1 MKLRSVNSISDSRC
15 ECISHVLQL
24 EPPISVLSD
33 WSGSGHMTQYHGG
46 NHGREV
52 PSFPQVSEAGR
63 CQLES
68 HHPRG
73 APAREWTPH
82 GGQMSKETEGTMT

>member
-1 MKLRSVNSISDSRC
+1 
-15 ECISHVLQL
+15 
-24 EPPISVLSD
+24 
-33 WSGSGHMTQYHGG
+33 MTQCLGG

-52 PSFPQVSEAGR
+52 PSLPQVSGAGR

-73 APAREWTPH
+73 VPAREWIPY
-82 GGQMSKETEGTMT
+82 GGQMSKETEGTMI